1 MKYTY
6 NPPFLVKRVFSSYQ
20 WDSNTNKILITF
32 DDGPIPETTPLIL
45 KKLAAFDIK
54 AAFFCVGENIKR
66 YPDLYRR
73 INDEGHLICN
83 HTYNHRIIS
92 KLKRSEATEQI
103 KKFNNLIKEMR
114 GQDVLYFRPP
124 HGMFKLSTSSM
135 LREMKLQAVMWSL
148 LTYDYQNDI
157 NVVKFAI
164 RKYLRKNSIVV
175 LHDSIKSKDIIE
187 ESISY
192 LVEESSRK
200 GFEIGVPA
208 ECLR

>member
-124 HGMFKLSTSSM
+124 HGKFKLSTSSM

-148 LTYDYQNDI
+148 LTYDYQNDFKK
-157 NVVKFAI
+157 VRFAI
-164 RKYLRKNSIVV
+164 DNYLMKNSIIV
-175 LHDSIKSKDIIE
+175 LHDSNKNKNIIID
-187 ESISY
+187 SINYIADSVY
-192 LVEESSRK
+192 QK
-200 GFEIGVPA
+200 GFQFGETN